1 MKLRVAIAQINP
13 IVGSLGKNVEKVL
26 DFTRR
31 AEKEKADIV
40 VFPELVLTGYPPED
54 LLLKPHFIDENLMR
68 LVEVAKATR
77 HITSI
82 VGFVDREEDIY
93 NAAAIIHKGKVAAV
107 YHKMYLPNYGV
118 FDEERYFQS
127 GAGPLNFTLGGVT
140 IGVGICEDI
149 WYPEGPARAQ
159 ALAGAQVIININA
172 SPYHFGKLRVR
183 EEMVSARAMDNEAI
197 VVYCN
202 MVGGQDE
209 LVFDGQSMIFDE
221 EGRIIARGKAFEE
234 DLIVIDLDLEG
245 VARKR
250 LHDTRRRK
258 ERRKAELGNLKVRSV
273 SLPGKIFDKK
283 KAVRTKRSPAMP
295 LPPPEEVFQALVL
308 GVKDYVKKNGF
319 KRCVIGFSGGID
331 SSLVATIAVEA
342 IGRKNITGVFMPSG
356 YTSRESS
363 VDAVRL
369 AKNLGL
375 ELLKIPIQPVFEEYL
390 KTLKPSLKKRRTD
403 VTEENLQARVRGNIL
418 MALSNKFG
426 WLVLTTG
433 NKSEMSVGYATLY
446 GDMAGGFAVIK
457 DVPKTLVYALALHVN
472 ERAGKAVIPERVITK
487 APTAELKANQT
498 DQDTLPPYG
507 ALDEILKA
515 YVEDDKSLD
524 DIISMGFK
532 KTLVRRVIDMVDKS
546 EYKRRQAPPGVKI
559 TPRALGKDRRM
570 PITNKYKER

>member
-13 IVGSLGKNVEKVL
+13 TVGSIGKNVEKVL

-31 AEKEKADIV
+31 AKKEKADIV
-40 VFPELVLTGYPPED
+40 IFPELVITGYPPED
-54 LLLKPHFIDENLMR
+54 LLLKPHFIDENLR
-68 LVEVAKATR
+68 GLAEVAKATR
-77 HITSI
+77 GITSI
-82 VGFVDREEDIY
+82 AGFVDRKEDIY

-118 FDEERYFQS
+118 FDEERYFQ
-127 GAGPLNFTLGGVT
+127 AGTVPLNFTLGEVT
-140 IGVGICEDI
+140 VGVGICEDI

-159 ALAGAQVIININA
+159 ALSGAHVIININA
-172 SPYHFGKLRVR
+172 SPYHFGKLRIR
-183 EEMVSARAMDNEAI
+183 EEMVSARAMDNEAM

-202 MVGGQDE
+202 TVGGQDE

-234 DLIVIDLDLEG
+234 DLVVTDLDLEG
-245 VARKR
+245 VVRKR

-258 ERRKAELGNLKVRSV
+258 ERRKVESGNLKVRRVILS
-273 SLPGKIFDKK
+273 GKISDKK
-283 KAVRTKRSPAMP
+283 KAVKAGRSARP
-295 LPPPEEVFQALVL
+295 LFPMEEVFQALVL
-308 GVKDYVKKNGF
+308 GVKDYVGKNGF

-331 SSLVATIAVEA
+331 SSLVAAIAVEA
-342 IGRKNITGVFMPSG
+342 IGRKNITGVFMPSV
-356 YTSRESS
+356 YTSKESGE
-363 VDAVRL
+363 DAVRF

-375 ELLKIPIQPVFEEYL
+375 ELLNIPIQPVFEEYL
-390 KTLKPSLKKRRTD
+390 KTLKHSFKNRPPD

-433 NKSEMSVGYATLY
+433 NKSETSVGYATLY
-446 GDMAGGFAVIK
+446 GDMAGGFAAIK
-457 DVPKTLVYALALHVN
+457 DVPKTLVYALSLHVN
-472 ERAGKAVIPERVITK
+472 ERAGKEIIPERVIVK

-498 DQDTLPPYG
+498 DQDTLPPYD
-507 ALDEILKA
+507 ALDAILKA

-524 DIISMGFK
+524 DIISTGFK
-532 KTLVRRVIDMVDKS
+532 KTLVKQVIDMVDKS

-570 PITNKYKER
+570 PITNRYKER

>member
-1 MKLRVAIAQINP
+1 MKLRIAIAQINP
-13 IVGSLGKNVEKVL
+13 TVGSIGKNAGKVL

-31 AEKEKADIV
+31 AKKEKADIV
-40 VFPELVLTGYPPED
+40 VFPELVITGYPPED
-54 LLLKPHFIDENLMR
+54 LLLKPHFIDENLR
-68 LVEVAKATR
+68 SLAEVAKATR
-77 HITSI
+77 GITSI
-82 VGFVDREEDIY
+82 VGFVDRKEDIY
-93 NAAAIIHKGKVAAV
+93 NAAAIIHKGRVEAV

-118 FDEERYFQS
+118 FDEERYFQ
-127 GAGPLNFTLGGVT
+127 AGTVPLNFTLGGVT

-159 ALAGAQVIININA
+159 ALAGAHVIININA
-172 SPYHFGKLRVR
+172 SPYHFGKLRIR

-202 MVGGQDE
+202 TVGGQDE

-234 DLIVIDLDLEG
+234 DLVIADLDLEG
-245 VARKR
+245 VVRKR

-258 ERRKAELGNLKVRSV
+258 ERRKAESGDLKVRCV
-273 SLPGKIFDKK
+273 SLSGKIPDKK
-283 KAVRTKRSPAMP
+283 KAVKARRYARP
-295 LPPPEEVFQALVL
+295 LPPMEEVFQALVL
-308 GVKDYVKKNGF
+308 GVKDYVGKNGF

-331 SSLVATIAVEA
+331 SSLVAAIAAEA
-342 IGRKNITGVFMPSG
+342 IGTKNTTGVFMPSV
-356 YTSRESS
+356 YTSKESS
-363 VDAVRL
+363 VDAIRL

-375 ELLKIPIQPVFEEYL
+375 ELLKIPIQSVFEEYL
-390 KTLKPSLKKRRTD
+390 KTLKKSLKKRPTD

-433 NKSEMSVGYATLY
+433 NKSETSVGYATLY
-446 GDMAGGFAVIK
+446 GDMAGGFAAIK
-457 DVPKTLVYALALHVN
+457 DVPKTLVYALSLHVN
-472 ERAGKAVIPERVITK
+472 ERAGKEIIPERVIVK

-498 DQDTLPPYG
+498 DQDTLPPYD
-507 ALDEILKA
+507 ALDAILKA

-532 KTLVRRVIDMVDKS
+532 KTLVKQVIDMVDKS

-570 PITNKYKER
+570 PITNRYKER